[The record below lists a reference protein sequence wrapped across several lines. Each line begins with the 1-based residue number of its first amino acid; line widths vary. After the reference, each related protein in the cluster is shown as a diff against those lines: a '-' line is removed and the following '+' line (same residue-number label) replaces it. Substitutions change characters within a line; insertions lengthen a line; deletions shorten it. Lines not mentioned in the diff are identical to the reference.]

1 MPEQLLTVQLLFWWA
16 LLALYVYENIRR
28 SDALTLVVSENRKRL
43 FSPRLSANLFR
54 IGRHEFHLLNLL
66 TPHTVSLTLPI
77 SPEALPSVGL
87 TRTNRM
93 IRVFQRDLLPFRW
106 ISWLALFFMLLGTV
120 FTAYFG
126 SEVAVMFVLPAHFV
140 LLLTMLFFFVVDR
153 DRVNLSSEEARA
165 IFLRAMVLPAYM
177 ACLART
183 IAQRQRFACDG
194 YAFSIKRAGNGSR
207 MREAVAR
214 RIDRTASQ
222 ADSISSARWQQY
234 KSQLLD
240 RV

>member
-1 MPEQLLTVQLLFWWA
+1 MPEQLLTLQLLFWWA
-16 LLALYVYENIRR
+16 LLALYVYENIRT
-28 SDALTLVVSENRKRL
+28 SDPRTLVVSENRKRL
-43 FSPRLSANLFR
+43 FFPRLSANLFR
-54 IGRHEFHLLNLL
+54 IGRQEFHLLNLL

-77 SPEALPSVGL
+77 TAEVSPSAAL
-87 TRTNRM
+87 TRTNRR
-93 IRVFQRDLLPFRW
+93 IRVFQRELLPFRW

-126 SEVAVMFVLPAHFV
+126 TEVAVMFVLPAHFI

-165 IFLRAMVLPAYM
+165 IFLRAMILPAYM

-194 YAFSIKRAGNGSR
+194 YAFSIKRSANPSK
-207 MREAVAR
+207 MRDAIAQ
-214 RIDRTASQ
+214 RIKRTTA
-222 ADSISSARWQQY
+222 
-234 KSQLLD
+234 
-240 RV
+240 